1 MSAHDRLDPMG
12 AGAVARKLHAARAR
26 LVLERPFLGA
36 LALHLELHAGGT
48 RSIGTDGR
56 RLAYDARFV
65 AGLGFAETQFMVAH
79 AALHC
84 ALGHLVRRHHRDRAR
99 WDAACDFAV
108 NQLLVDDGL
117 PAPPGALLD
126 AAYRGLAAEEIYPLL
141 PQNVPATLDEHGTTG
156 EAEAGG
162 GASIGR
168 DTSPGARAPL
178 ADATFMEA
186 HRDGFDEIAMR
197 VPAQRL
203 ADVWRDRLSLA
214 ASEAA
219 QAGRLG
225 SPWHGLLAHLAQ
237 PRLPWRALLER
248 FLVTHA
254 QEDYSFARPSRREGA
269 AILPGRAG
277 REATLVVALDTS
289 GSIGRE
295 LLLDFAGEV
304 DALKGRL
311 NARVAVLFCDAA
323 LSADSPLRFEPWEPI
338 RFPEVLAGGGSTRF
352 APVFDWIAREP
363 VRPDALVYFTDGLAE
378 FAQQPPD
385 YPVLWIVSGN
395 AQVPWGTRVQL
406 N

>member
-1 MSAHDRLDPMG
+1 MTREAQAPG
-12 AGAVARKLHAARAR
+12 EAVARKLHAARAR

-36 LALHLELHAGGT
+36 LALHLQLRRGGT
-48 RSIGTDGR
+48 RSMATDGR
-56 RLAYDARFV
+56 HLDYAPPFV
-65 AGLGFAETQFMVAH
+65 AGLDFAETQFMLAH

-84 ALGHLVRRHHRDRAR
+84 ALGHFVRRGQRDRRR
-99 WDAACDFAV
+99 WDAACDYAV

-117 PAPPGALLD
+117 RPPAGALVD
-126 AAYRGLAAEEIYPLL
+126 ARHRGLAAEEIYPRL
-141 PQNVPATLDEHGTTG
+141 PDDVPATLDEHGALAAGEGG
-156 EAEAGG
+156 EARAARDVVRAAETLVDDGFL
-162 GASIGR
+162 AS
-168 DTSPGARAPL
+168 
-178 ADATFMEA
+178 
-186 HRDGFDEIAMR
+186 HRDGLEELGTR
-197 VPAQRL
+197 VPSDRM

-225 SPWHGLLAHLAQ
+225 APWQALLPHLAA

-248 FLVTHA
+248 FLLAHA
-254 QEDYSFARPSRREGA
+254 AEDYSFARPGRREGE

-277 REATLVVALDTS
+277 REANLVVALDTS

-295 LLLDFAGEV
+295 LLADFAAEV

-311 NARVAVLFCDAA
+311 NARVALLFCDAA
-323 LSADSPLRFEPWEPI
+323 LSADSPRRFEPWEAI
-338 RFPEVLAGGGSTRF
+338 RFPALVAGGGSTRF
-352 APVFDWIAREP
+352 TPVFDWIDAEP

-378 FAQQPPD
+378 FPAMPPS

-395 AQVPWGTRVQL
+395 APVPWGTRVQL